1 MLCLPTCFL
10 QVIPN
15 KFIDHFGGNISRTIE
30 LESRNGSMYTV
41 EVSKLMNETV
51 LRRRGWQA
59 FVDAHGVEENDSL
72 LFRHIEKSCFEV
84 LVLDSDDCEKVLPSA
99 GIKVASC
106 NAQESGSVDYI
117 DISSS
122 VGYID
127 ISSSSGDDT
136 TRSPGSQRFATCERG
151 DSSHPRKTAVI
162 NDSSSEEDSGYIVL
176 LFCALALLSELC
188 VHNTFRIL
196 DFVYCRGFN

>member
-1 MLCLPTCFL
+1 
-10 QVIPN
+10 
-15 KFIDHFGGNISRTIE
+15 
-30 LESRNGSMYTV
+30 MYTV

-51 LRRRGWQA
+51 LRRRGWEA
-59 FVDAHGVEENDSL
+59 FVDAHHVEENDSL
-72 LFRHIEKSCFEV
+72 LFRHIEKSRFEV

-106 NAQESGSVDYI
+106 HVQESSSVDYI

-122 VGYID
+122 VDCID

-136 TRSPGSQRFATCERG
+136 TRSSGSKRFATCERG
-151 DSSHPRKTAVI
+151 DSSHPRKTAV

-176 LFCALALLSELC
+176 LFCASALIFELC
-188 VHNTFRIL
+188 AHNAFHRL
-196 DFVYCRGFN
+196 DFIY